1 MFKKIDKKITK
12 YLNYDKK
19 FNKVDLLTITII
31 VLLYSLL
38 SFYRLGSNVS
48 PNTFERFNK
57 EDKLII
63 ELSIR
68 YI

>member
-31 VLLYSLL
+31 VLL
-38 SFYRLGSNVS
+38 VV
-48 PNTFERFNK
+48 K
-57 EDKLII
+57 A
-63 ELSIR
+63 
-68 YI
+68 